1 MNTTTL
7 LNTLAFHQGRERG
20 ISAAQLAFLLL
31 VPERRLRSLISEL
44 REQGTAICGTPETGY
59 FLATTADELD
69 ESCRFLRHRAM
80 RSLQLEARMRK
91 ISLPDLLGQ
100 LKLNQA

>member
-1 MNTTTL
+1 MKAPEL
-7 LNTLAFHQGRERG
+7 LNTLAFHQGRDRG
-20 ISAAQLAFLLL
+20 ISAEHLAKVAG
-31 VPERRLRSLISEL
+31 VPERRLRALISEL
-44 REQGTAICGTPETGY
+44 REEGTAICGTPETGY
-59 FLATTADELD
+59 FMATSADELD

-91 ISLPDLLGQ
+91 ISLPELVGQ

>member
-1 MNTTTL
+1 MTTTEL
-7 LNTLAFHQGRERG
+7 LNTMAFHQGRDRG
-20 ISAAQLAFLLL
+20 ISAEHLAGLLRIH
-31 VPERRLRSLISEL
+31 ERRLRSLISEL

-59 FLATTADELD
+59 FLATNADELD

-91 ISLPDLLGQ
+91 ISLPDLVGQ